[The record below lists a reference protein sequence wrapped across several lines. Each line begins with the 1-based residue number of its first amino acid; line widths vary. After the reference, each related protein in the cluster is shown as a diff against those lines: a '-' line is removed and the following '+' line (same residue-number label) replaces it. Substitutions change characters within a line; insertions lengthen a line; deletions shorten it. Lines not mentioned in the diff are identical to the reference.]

1 MSQRRR
7 NAKGKTP
14 GASSFDGQRE
24 AVCMKAHGL
33 VGVGVLPS
41 CGGGRSVP
49 GHRAG
54 EGLAGCA
61 EHGVMNTRA
70 AEAPWTRDP
79 GRQPRCRWSRF
90 GLAVPQALRREV
102 RAPAGDHW
110 GSSPDW
116 GSSPGRVA
124 AAGVPSGRAGGGW
137 VGGPSLWWLL
147 LPCALGPAGEE
158 CGGAR
163 ARACAG
169 GLPVGACPSLA
180 GAAGHAGRFS
190 VVVSELAR
198 PLDDHLASWPGW
210 VGIVLHPYLRGNL
223 PNLGAGAWRGREA
236 RRRAP
241 PRVTA
246 RRSLPASGQRSSEAR
261 RREPHTGYG
270 EALVT
275 GQRPAQ

>member
-1 MSQRRR
+1 MTCSPVARPSVVPQNTHGLIEHARSHWDIMSQRRR

-49 GHRAG
+49 GHGAG

-116 GSSPGRVA
+116 GSSPGRVGGGGGGGPHPCGGCCFRARWARPGRSA
-124 AAGVPSGRAGGGW
+124 AALAPGPARVVFLLVPALPWPARPVTLAALAWWSQSWPVHSMTIWRVGRAG
-137 VGGPSLWWLL
+137 
-147 LPCALGPAGEE
+147 
-158 CGGAR
+158 
-163 ARACAG
+163 
-169 GLPVGACPSLA
+169 
-180 GAAGHAGRFS
+180 
-190 VVVSELAR
+190 
-198 PLDDHLASWPGW
+198 
-210 VGIVLHPYLRGNL
+210 
-223 PNLGAGAWRGREA
+223 
-236 RRRAP
+236 
-241 PRVTA
+241 
-246 RRSLPASGQRSSEAR
+246 
-261 RREPHTGYG
+261 
-270 EALVT
+270 
-275 GQRPAQ
+275 